1 MADALRTQFINK
13 LIQKTKFTLAYD
25 ALNYPRRP
33 FYTRRVA
40 CNRRHGDKFARRF
53 ALMHPHG
60 PSAPQFEFNPGGSG
74 S

>member
-13 LIQKTKFTLAYD
+13 LIQKAKFTLAYD

-40 CNRRHGDKFARRF
+40 CHCRHGDKFARRF
-53 ALMHPHG
+53 ALMHRNG
-60 PSAPQFEFNPGGSG
+60 PSAPQFESNRGGSR